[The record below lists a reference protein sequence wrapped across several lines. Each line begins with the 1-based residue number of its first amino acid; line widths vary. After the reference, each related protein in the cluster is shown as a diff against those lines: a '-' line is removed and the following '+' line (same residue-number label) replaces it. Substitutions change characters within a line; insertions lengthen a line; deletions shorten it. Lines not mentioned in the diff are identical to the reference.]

1 MYQRCIDEQTPPGK
15 QPGDTVDE
23 GEFFRNLRK
32 EHVAKRHQGD
42 DEHQP
47 EYGFKLHKRRWKYW
61 DQQRSGL
68 SVSLRS
74 CIHSEVCS
82 IALQPG
88 GEDYFHV
95 AVIDLGA
102 INACGLLSSSFVA
115 RYEPAPPNVC
125 HFVIWPLD
133 GTVLKWMELAE
144 LLDDPF
150 PPANRLPATPEE
162 EAGAKSAYERYR
174 SYIDIRCWVRKK
186 DGSLH

>member
-1 MYQRCIDEQTPPGK
+1 MNQRCIDQQTAPDK

-23 GEFFRNLRK
+23 GQFFRNLKK
-32 EHVAKRHQGD
+32 EHVSRRYPGD
-42 DEHQP
+42 DEH
-47 EYGFKLHKRRWKYW
+47 EYGFKLAKRHWKYW
-61 DQQRSGL
+61 DQQRLGL

-115 RYEPAPPNVC
+115 QYDPAPPNMC
-125 HFVIWPLD
+125 HFVIVPFD
-133 GTVLKWMELAE
+133 GTVSKWMELADV
-144 LLDDPF
+144 LDDPF
-150 PPANRLPATPEE
+150 PPAKKLPGTDEE
-162 EAGAKSAYERYR
+162 KARARAAYERYR
-174 SYIDIRCWVRKK
+174 SYIDIRRWVRKK